1 MRMSSNNVRPIT
13 ITKGFLVFKF
23 HPQFRQLSFQTLGYF
38 YESRQK
44 VKINPFPLL
53 IGKSCVCSIAY
64 RIPSIKQASTQA
76 WLSFYLMQRI
86 IYAVELHKWPKNWHK
101 CKIKYDLNL

>member
-23 HPQFRQLSFQTLGYF
+23 HPQFRELSFQTLINYF

-44 VKINPFPLL
+44 VKINPLTF
-53 IGKSCVCSIAY
+53 S
-64 RIPSIKQASTQA
+64 
-76 WLSFYLMQRI
+76 SFDREVLRVLYCL
-86 IYAVELHKWPKNWHK
+86 
-101 CKIKYDLNL
+101 